1 MENDKKPVGLFSEFP
16 PVTKEQ
22 WEQRIQQDLKGA
34 DYDKKLIWKTAEG
47 INVKPYYRA
56 EDLQNIKQVFASL
69 PGQFPYVRGTNGV
82 NNQWL
87 ISQDVETSD
96 IAKANHL
103 AKDATRRGADAV
115 LLNVSEVNTAKEMSA
130 LLNGIDLDKVTLLFN
145 SSPSYENLLLNLD
158 ESIISSGY
166 DSASI
171 KGVFDFDPLSYVL
184 LNGNFYNSEDG
195 DLLEGAQLLKDAA
208 RSLKQFRVLSV
219 NGQFF
224 HNAGSTLVHELAFAL
239 ASGNEYLSWYT
250 TKGFTADEVASKMTF
265 HFATGSNY
273 FMEIAKLRAARL
285 LWAQIVNAYKPASQE
300 SQKMHIH
307 SMTSTWN
314 KSIYDPFVNML
325 RTTTEAMS
333 AALGNADIITVLP
346 FDMNYQEPDDLSL
359 RMARNQQII
368 LKEESSLDK
377 VIDPAAG
384 SYYLDNLTASLAEAA
399 WKLFLQVE
407 EKGGMLEA
415 IKAGFVQDE
424 IAASAKKK
432 KDDIANRRTLV
443 LGTNQHPNL
452 NERMLEK
459 IQVKTEAEDFDSLID
474 YDDSQMENGDSQTE
488 NGERQAE
495 DDDTYES
502 ENDET
507 IGVPFRKPQYKTIEI
522 SRGTDEFEDMRLAT
536 EIWENEGNKRPAV
549 FMLTYGNLAMRK
561 ARAAFSSSFF
571 GVAGYRI
578 LDNAGFT
585 TTDEGIRAA
594 VDSGSEIVVICSS
607 DEEYAESA
615 ADIARSI
622 KDSMPEVIIV
632 VAGYP
637 KEIIDSL
644 KAAGVDEF
652 IHVKSNLL
660 TTLYGFQQKL
670 EVML

>member
-1 MENDKKPVGLFSEFP
+1 MDNMENDKKLTGLFSEFP
-16 PVTKEQ
+16 PVTREQ
-22 WEQRIQQDLKGA
+22 WEERILQDLKGA
-34 DYDKKLIWKTAEG
+34 DYEKKLVWRTAEG
-47 INVKPYYRA
+47 ISVKPYYRA
-56 EDLQNIKQVFASL
+56 EDLESIKQMFASL
-69 PGQFPYVRGTNGV
+69 PGQYPYVRGTNAV

-87 ISQDVETSD
+87 IAQDIETSD
-96 IAKANHL
+96 ISKANYL

-130 LLNGIDLDKVTLLFN
+130 LLDGIELDKVTLLFN

-158 ESIISSGY
+158 ESLISSGY
-166 DSASI
+166 DSTTI

-184 LNGNFYNSEDG
+184 LNGNFYNSEEG

-208 RSLKQFRVLSV
+208 RTLKQFRVLSV

-224 HNAGSTLVHELAFAL
+224 HNAGSTLVQELAFAL

-285 LWAQIVNAYKPASQE
+285 LWAQIVNAYKPESQE
-300 SQKMHIH
+300 SLKMYIH
-307 SMTSTWN
+307 SMTSGWN

-346 FDMNYQEPDDLSL
+346 FDVNYQEPDDLSL

-368 LKEESSLDK
+368 LKEESNLDK

-384 SYYLDNLTASLAEAA
+384 SYYIDNLTASLVDAA

-407 EKGGMLEA
+407 EKGGMLAA
-415 IKAGFVQDE
+415 IKEGFVQDE

-432 KDDIANRRTLV
+432 KDDIANRRTIV

-459 IQVKTEAEDFDSLID
+459 LQVEPDAED
-474 YDDSQMENGDSQTE
+474 GDEET
-488 NGERQAE
+488 E
-495 DDDTYES
+495 DDYINGSDNE
-502 ENDET
+502 ET
-507 IGVPFRKPQYKTIEI
+507 VGIPFRRPQYKTIEI
-522 SRGTDEFEDMRLAT
+522 SRGTDEFEDLRLAT

-549 FMLTYGNLAMRK
+549 FMLTYGNPAMRK

-578 LDNAGFT
+578 LDNAGFN

-594 VDSGSEIVVICSS
+594 IDSGSEIVVLCSS

-615 ADIARSI
+615 ADITRSI
-622 KDSMPEVIIV
+622 KASKPDVIIV

-637 KEIIDSL
+637 KEITESL
-644 KAAGVDEF
+644 KLAGVDEF

>member
-1 MENDKKPVGLFSEFP
+1 MENDKKPKGLFSEFP
-16 PVTKEQ
+16 PVTREQ
-22 WEQRIQQDLKGA
+22 WEERIQQDLKGA
-34 DYDKKLIWKTAEG
+34 DYEKKLVWKTAEG
-47 INVKPYYRA
+47 ISVKPYYRA
-56 EDLQNIKQVFASL
+56 EDLQNIKQMFASL
-69 PGQFPYVRGTNGV
+69 PGQYPYVRGTNNV

-87 ISQDVETSD
+87 IAQDVETSD
-96 IAKANHL
+96 IVKANYL

-115 LLNVSEVNTAKEMSA
+115 LLNVSEVNTAKDMTA
-130 LLNGIDLDKVTLLFN
+130 LLDGIELDKVTLLFN
-145 SSPSYENLLLNLD
+145 SAPSYENLLLNLD
-158 ESIISSGY
+158 ESLISSGY
-166 DSASI
+166 DSATI
-171 KGVFDFDPLSYVL
+171 KGVFDFDPLSYLL

-208 RSLKQFRVLSV
+208 RSLKEFKVLSV
-219 NGQFF
+219 NGQYF
-224 HNAGSTLVHELAFAL
+224 HNAGSTLVQELAFAL
-239 ASGNEYLSWYT
+239 ASGNEYLAWYT

-300 SQKMHIH
+300 SQKMYIH
-307 SMTSTWN
+307 SLTSSWN

-368 LKEESSLDK
+368 LKEESNLDK

-384 SYYLDNLTASLAEAA
+384 SYYIDNLTASLAEAA
-399 WKLFLQVE
+399 WKLFMQVE
-407 EKGGMLEA
+407 EKGGMLAA
-415 IKAGFVQDE
+415 IKEGFVQDE

-459 IQVKTEAEDFDSLID
+459 IQMEPGTEDAED
-474 YDDSQMENGDSQTE
+474 YMG
-488 NGERQAE
+488 E
-495 DDDTYES
+495 DDIDDYEI
-502 ENDET
+502 EDHDET
-507 IGVPFRKPQYKTIEI
+507 AGIPFRKPQYKTIET
-522 SRGTDEFEDMRLAT
+522 SRGADEFEDLRLAT

-549 FMLTYGNLAMRK
+549 FMLTYGNPAMRK

-578 LDNAGFT
+578 LDNAGFSS
-585 TTDEGIRAA
+585 TDEGIRAA
-594 VDSGSEIVVICSS
+594 VDSGAEIVVICSS

-615 ADIARSI
+615 ADITSSI
-622 KDSMPEVIIV
+622 KALKPDVIVV
-632 VAGYP
+632 VAGFP
-637 KEIIDSL
+637 KDITDSL